1 MITTKWPALIVV
13 GEEISPQ
20 LALEIN
26 KALSLIVIVNK

>member
-26 KALSLIVIVNK
+26 IRTTR